1 MILMIIKLINDQ
13 PIVRISPVNIDQHHQ
28 NQHMIMTMMIIQHRN
43 RQHVLHTTMTTQ
55 NQQIIRNMTMIIVG
69 HHPNQ
74 KQFQN
79 TMTMTTIHQQR
90 STLVRDMIMKIDPSH
105 HQSQYLVQTM
115 TTMMMRII
123 IQMHPKRVPTHHLII
138 IRMVVVHDL
147 ALKMMIFLQQ
157 KMNQILLADFER
169 PQTMT
174 IELNL

>member
-1 MILMIIKLINDQ
+1 
-13 PIVRISPVNIDQHHQ
+13 
-28 NQHMIMTMMIIQHRN
+28 
-43 RQHVLHTTMTTQ
+43 
-55 NQQIIRNMTMIIVG
+55 
-69 HHPNQ
+69 
-74 KQFQN
+74 
-79 TMTMTTIHQQR
+79 MTMTTIHQQR
-90 STLVRDMIMKIDPSH
+90 STLVRDMIMKIDPSP

-115 TTMMMRII
+115 TTMTMMII
-123 IQMHPKRVPTHHLII
+123 IQVHPKRVAIHHLII